1 MKNLPLRTLN
11 SIDTLAWPN
20 NTGCVTHKTPA
31 LSILTDFT
39 QHFPLVVTGDVKAI
53 ELEKMM
59 KQSHVKMKLV
69 VDDHNKFIGLV
80 TLFDVNEE
88 NILKKVDKNMPRN
101 ELTVR
106 DFMHNRESLKCFDF
120 HDLANATV
128 GDVLATQRENHLQHC
143 LVIDSTENTI
153 RGVISAR
160 DIARLLSPNVSAER
174 HFSFEDLF
182 NEITPRMAS

>member
-1 MKNLPLRTLN
+1 MKTLALRSLSN
-11 SIDTLAWPN
+11 IDTLAWPSN
-20 NTGCVTHKTPA
+20 KTCVSSRTPA

-39 QHFPLVVTGDVKAI
+39 QHIPLVVTGDEKAAN
-53 ELEKMM
+53 LEKLM

-69 VDDHNKFIGLV
+69 LDDHEKFIGLV

-88 NILKKVDKNMPRN
+88 NIIKKVDKNMPRN

-106 DFMHNRESLKCFDF
+106 DFMHTRESLKCFDF
-120 HDLANATV
+120 HDLENATV

-143 LVIDSTENTI
+143 LVIDSDTNTI

-160 DIARLLSPNVSAER
+160 DIARLMSPNVSAER

-182 NEITPRMAS
+182 NEITPKMAS